1 MASGKEIKRDRL
13 IPSKRKRSTSGN
25 GESADCTLW
34 QRMAEQSLEGILV
47 FDKEGN
53 VLFKNPTIEAFLQGK
68 NIDVTLFLELLGG
81 KFTSI
86 GDFFDKYQAPLH
98 TGMEYE
104 LHLDGDLHSVILRG
118 AYLESQECYIF
129 HIRDT
134 QERKQLE
141 DNLLK
146 LRDEMRAA
154 FKVAK
159 MATWFFDTKKQEL
172 HLSDGVFDM
181 LRTDAREQQGYRLS
195 LQQWLDKFVHPDY
208 QEGFRK
214 HIEDAIAK
222 KSKKKSST
230 LTFKAIRQGGDTMYL
245 SSTLSPS
252 QTKQGKVVQLR
263 GVFQDVTA
271 RERMNSTLREKNKEL
286 QQREEQLQQNLE
298 ELKTTQEVLAS
309 KQIELERQNELL
321 KQKEDVL
328 KKALAK
334 AKEQEK
340 ELARQ
345 RAHFEALFNS
355 TDDSIT
361 LLDREYRV
369 ILMNDA
375 IKRRY
380 KGTPYEGMQEG
391 TCVLDFLGDHK
402 EEWKNYYDRALQ
414 GERLMFVMESI
425 VEGNKHYR
433 EYRINPIYQGEEI
446 IGVSVFSRDVTE
458 RFRQEAEIKR
468 LLQESQEK
476 AELLQAQEEELRQN
490 IEELTAVRE
499 KEAELYKELE
509 RSQSEMQSQ
518 LNAINQSSIF
528 VTFDLNGR
536 IIDANPLFL
545 RITGYTIDALRHTSY
560 FDLIPFK
567 EEKEAFLE
575 LWQQVKEGRVISK
588 KVKRQAKNG
597 QALWID
603 ATYAPVYDEKGEI
616 AKIIKIGKDIT
627 GFQEALLAT
636 QNFLTAI
643 SHGNLNVNFEL
654 NIGELDD
661 ELQKMAQANLNL
673 QRTLSN
679 ILAEVGRVMRLA
691 GHEGKLDERLQT
703 ETLQGVWLELAN
715 NINYLL
721 DSISRP
727 VIEIKEVLKQVAEGK
742 LNVRYEGNAKGV
754 LAEMAASLN
763 AAIQNTYDLI
773 KNIQMHTLVIEGSSI
788 DMLDKAT
795 RMKQQLESTTSA
807 ITQMSEGAEDQVRR
821 TDEVSKL
828 IESILSSANQMR
840 SKAEFINRVAQT
852 GQDNCN
858 QGIAVINTLVKNM
871 EAINHSAD
879 QTAMTIETLTQRSE
893 EISKTLRVITDIA
906 FQTNLLALN
915 AAIEAA
921 RAGEAGRG
929 FAVVAEEIRKL
940 AEQSKQSADDIED
953 VVRKVQK
960 DTFAATEA
968 IESMRENVKAGID
981 STHEAA
987 DAFNQINESSR
998 ETLGLAAEIVEA
1010 TRRQEEELH
1019 VVVRNIE
1026 KIMVVSEETAAGT
1039 QEVARA
1045 SLQLNRQ
1052 MEEVAKTGDRL
1063 QTISV
1068 KLKENA
1074 QKFRL

>member
-13 IPSKRKRSTSGN
+13 IPSKRKNNTPPA
-25 GESADCTLW
+25 GEQADCSLW
-34 QRMAEQSLEGILV
+34 QLIAENSLEGILV
-47 FDKEGN
+47 FDQEGKL
-53 VLFKNPTIEAFLQGK
+53 VFKNATIDDFLQGK
-68 NIDVTLFLELLGG
+68 NISAEQFLQLLGG
-81 KFTSI
+81 NYSSIADFYQKF
-86 GDFFDKYQAPLH
+86 QAPLR
-98 TGMEYE
+98 TGMEYD
-104 LHLDGDLHSVILRG
+104 LHLGNTLHSVILRG
-118 AYLESQECYIF
+118 SYLESQGSYIF
-129 HIRDT
+129 HIRDA

-141 DNLLK
+141 ESLLK
-146 LRDEMRAA
+146 LREDMRAA

-159 MATWFFDTKKQEL
+159 MATWFFDTEKQEMQ
-172 HLSDGVFDM
+172 LSDGVFDM
-181 LRTDAREQQGYRLS
+181 LRTDAREQQGYRLP
-195 LQQWLDKFVHPDY
+195 LQQWLDKFVHTDY
-208 QEGFRK
+208 HQAFRE

-230 LTFKAIRQGGDTMYL
+230 LTFKAIRQGGDSMYL

-252 QTKQGKVVQLR
+252 QTKQGKVIQLR

-271 RERMNSTLREKNKEL
+271 RERMNSALREKNKEL
-286 QQREEQLQQNLE
+286 QQREEQLQQNIE

-309 KQIELERQNELL
+309 KQLELERQNDLL
-321 KQKEDVL
+321 KQKEEVL

-375 IKRRY
+375 IKKRY
-380 KGTPYEGMQEG
+380 RGTPYEGMQEG
-391 TCVLDFLGDHK
+391 ACVLDFLGEHK
-402 EEWKNYYDRALQ
+402 DEWKNYYDRALQ
-414 GERLMFVMESI
+414 GERLQFIMESI

-433 EYRINPIYQGEEI
+433 EYHINPIYQDKEI
-446 IGVSVFSRDVTE
+446 IGVSVFSRDVTD

-528 VTFDLNGR
+528 VTFDLNGK
-536 IIDANPLFL
+536 IVDANPLFL
-545 RITGYTIDALRHTSY
+545 RITGYTIEELRHTSY
-560 FDLIPFK
+560 FDLIPFE
-567 EEKEAFLE
+567 EEKKAFME
-575 LWQQVKEGRVISK
+575 LWQQVKSGRAISK

-597 QALWID
+597 KVLWID
-603 ATYAPVYDEKGEI
+603 ASYAPVYDEKGEV

-643 SHGNLNVNFEL
+643 SQGNLNVNFEL
-654 NIGELDD
+654 NLDELDD

-691 GHEGKLDERLQT
+691 GHEGKLNERLQT
-703 ETLQGVWLELAN
+703 ESLQGVWLELAN

-742 LNVRYEGNAKGV
+742 LNVQYSGDAKGV
-754 LAEMAASLN
+754 LAEMADSLN
-763 AAIQNTYDLI
+763 AAIRNTYDLI

-828 IESILSSANQMR
+828 IENILSSANQMR
-840 SKAEFINRVAQT
+840 AKAELINQVAQT
-852 GQDNCN
+852 GQENCN

-871 EAINHSAD
+871 EAINTSAD

-960 DTFAATEA
+960 DTVAATEA
-968 IESMRENVKAGID
+968 IESMRDNVKAGIK
-981 STHEAA
+981 STAEASH
-987 DAFNQINESSR
+987 AFSQINESSR

-1010 TRRQEEELH
+1010 TRRQEEDLH

-1026 KIMVVSEETAAGT
+1026 KIVVVSEETAAGT

-1063 QTISV
+1063 QTISI

-1074 QKFRL
+1074 QKFQL

>member
-13 IPSKRKRSTSGN
+13 IPSKSNNNTPSNKEQTN
-25 GESADCTLW
+25 CTLW
-34 QRMAEQSLEGILV
+34 QFMAEQSLEGILA
-47 FDKEGN
+47 FNKEGN
-53 VLFKNPTIEAFLQGK
+53 VIFKNPTIESLLGKKEIDAALFLQ
-68 NIDVTLFLELLGG
+68 LLGG
-81 KFTSI
+81 NFASI
-86 GDFFDKYQAPLH
+86 ADFFEKFRAPLH
-98 TGMEYE
+98 SGMEYE
-104 LHLDGDLHSVILRG
+104 LQLNGQPHSVILRG
-118 AYLESQECYIF
+118 SYLESQACYIF
-129 HIRDT
+129 HIRDA

-141 DNLLK
+141 ESLLK
-146 LRDEMRAA
+146 LREDMRAA

-159 MATWFFDTKKQEL
+159 MATWFFYTEKQEI

-208 QEGFRK
+208 HTAFRE
-214 HIEDAIAK
+214 HIEDAIAQ
-222 KSKKKSST
+222 KSKKKAST
-230 LTFKAIRQGGDTMYL
+230 LTFKAIRQDGDTMYL

-252 QTKQGKVVQLR
+252 QTKQGEVIQLR
-263 GVFQDVTA
+263 GIFQDVTV

-309 KQIELERQNELL
+309 KQLELEKQNELL
-321 KQKEDVL
+321 KQQEEVL

-355 TDDSIT
+355 TEDSIT
-361 LLDREYRV
+361 LIDKDYRV

-375 IKRRY
+375 IKKRY
-380 KGTPYEGMQEG
+380 QGTPYEQMKEG
-391 TCVLDFLGDHK
+391 SCVLDFLSEHK
-402 EEWKNYYDRALQ
+402 EEWKGYYERALQ

-425 VEGNKHYR
+425 VEEGKHYR
-433 EYRINPIYQGEEI
+433 EYHINPIYQEKEI

-490 IEELTAVRE
+490 IEELTAVRK
-499 KEAELYKELE
+499 KEAELYKKLE

-518 LNAINQSSIF
+518 LNAINQSNIF
-528 VTFDLNGR
+528 VIFDLNGR
-536 IIDANPLFL
+536 VIDANPLFL
-545 RITGYTIDALRHTSY
+545 RITGYSLDELRHTLY
-560 FDLIPFK
+560 FDLIPQ
-567 EEKEAFLE
+567 EEKKSFSQ
-575 LWQQVKEGRVISK
+575 LWEQIKTGKAVSK

-597 QALWID
+597 QTLWID
-603 ATYAPVYDEKGEI
+603 ASYAPMYDEKGEVS
-616 AKIIKIGKDIT
+616 KVIKIGKNIT
-627 GFQEALLAT
+627 EFQQALLAT

-643 SHGNLNVNFEL
+643 SQGNLNVNFEL
-654 NIGELDD
+654 NVYELDD

-673 QRTLSN
+673 QRTLAN
-679 ILAEVGRVMRLA
+679 ILAEVGRVMHLA

-703 ETLQGVWLELAN
+703 ENLQGVWLELAN

-721 DSISRP
+721 DSISHP
-727 VIEIKEVLKQVAEGK
+727 VVEIKEVLKQVAEGK
-742 LNVRYEGNAKGV
+742 LNVQYKGEARGV
-754 LAEMAASLN
+754 LAEMANSLN

-828 IESILSSANQMR
+828 IENILASANQMR
-840 SKAEFINRVAQT
+840 AKAELINQVAQT
-852 GQDNCN
+852 GQENCK

-871 EAINHSAD
+871 EAISSSAD

-940 AEQSKQSADDIED
+940 AEQSKQSANDIEE

-981 STHEAA
+981 STQEAA

-998 ETLGLAAEIVEA
+998 ETLLLSADIVEA
-1010 TRRQEEELH
+1010 TRRQEEDLH

-1026 KIMVVSEETAAGT
+1026 KIVVVSEETAAGT
-1039 QEVARA
+1039 QEVAHA

-1052 MEEVAKTGDRL
+1052 MEEVAQTGDRL
-1063 QTISV
+1063 QTISA

-1074 QKFRL
+1074 QKFQL